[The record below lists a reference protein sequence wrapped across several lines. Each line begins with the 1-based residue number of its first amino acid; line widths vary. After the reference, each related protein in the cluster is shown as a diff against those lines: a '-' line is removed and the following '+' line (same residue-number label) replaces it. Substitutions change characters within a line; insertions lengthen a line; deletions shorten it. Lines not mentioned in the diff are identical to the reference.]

1 MFVCCLCVFLFFLCF
16 SLKIRE
22 SAAAADL
29 NCSTHNTK
37 TPGSP
42 SRWLMLVMVS
52 SVASDIFEWNNNHT
66 RIRTVLSFTCL
77 KKTRCVCRLLLGSS
91 PLPGPRGVF
100 FCTFPQRTGRESFV
114 PRNVFTQACPRTR
127 QHTHSCTHTHA
138 RQQCTS
144 PSIPLCRRSRRHLS
158 DTLPPLRLVEARL
171 AQVFS
176 GKKKKKINKQKTNK
190 QQNKTKMLD
199 VFFLSSFCFF
209 KSKQFNLEIC
219 LGLKRRSMLK
229 FPLSRSL
236 FFFCLASS
244 INTVWPLGEK
254 QKRVGGRDLGV

>member
-1 MFVCCLCVFLFFLCF
+1 MSPLRCFFLLCF
-16 SLKIRE
+16 SLTIRE

-29 NCSTHNTK
+29 NCSTSYTK

-42 SRWLMLVMVS
+42 SRRLMLVMVS

-77 KKTRCVCRLLLGSS
+77 KKTNRCVCRLFLGFSS
-91 PLPGPRGVF
+91 FAGSTLRS

-114 PRNVFTQACPRTR
+114 QRNVFTQVCPRTR

-176 GKKKKKINKQKTNK
+176 GKKRKKKTKKKQQLTNNKIKQKCR
-190 QQNKTKMLD
+190 M
-199 VFFLSSFCFF
+199 FSFCHLFV
-209 KSKQFNLEIC
+209 S
-219 LGLKRRSMLK
+219 
-229 FPLSRSL
+229 LSPN
-236 FFFCLASS
+236 SS
-244 INTVWPLGEK
+244 IWK
-254 QKRVGGRDLGV
+254 FAWD